1 MAGHRLL
8 DGGDSIVGR
17 EAVVV
22 TVIDDEG
29 RSVITAAHTG
39 DIADAQL
46 MLRHALKSL
55 FKLALQCGSATEM
68 AAHVVANLYADPGWR
83 VKVEVRIKAGDGM
96 DVAQMHASA
105 LSHPPQLFWREV
117 MLRMPALD
125 IFEFFKDT
133 VSFVFH
139 LQYFERAWRRQNG
152 VSLGSGFMETMTC
165 SRCWRNIAQ
174 EPYLV
179 ISI

>member
-1 MAGHRLL
+1 MTSHGLL
-8 DGGDSIVGR
+8 HGGDGVVGR

-22 TVIDDEG
+22 TVVDDEG
-29 RSVITAAHTG
+29 GSVVTAAHTG
-39 DIADAQL
+39 DVADAQL

-55 FKLALQCGSATEM
+55 FELALQCGSATEV
-68 AAHVVANLYADPGWR
+68 AAHVVANFYADPGR
-83 VKVEVRIKAGDGM
+83 RMKVEVRIKAGNGM
-96 DVAQMHASA
+96 NIAQMHASA
-105 LSHPPQLFWREV
+105 FSHPPQLFGREI

-133 VSFVFH
+133 VSFVFD
-139 LQYFERAWRRQNG
+139 LQYFERAWRRHNG

-174 EPYLV
+174 RQ
-179 ISI
+179 